1 MQKYV
6 DLKDQGTN
14 LQIISVFAVD
24 HVKGFIYIEA
34 EKQSGIY
41 EVAFYFSSQLLLLPC
56 SVWFV
61 TMLRCSKSLDNYEGY
76 THNML

>member
-34 EKQSGIY
+34 EKQSDIY

-76 THNML
+76 TYIML